1 MSQTDRELD
10 AAWRVASREEP
21 AAALDAAIR
30 AAARRAVDAGPARA
44 RHARWWP
51 LAAAA
56 AVAVI
61 AVGIMQVTPPEQVT
75 PTIVADST
83 PLAGATKKDLDK
95 PAAPA
100 PPATVAPARS
110 VAEPAADAVSAERAA
125 NVLRKQL
132 AQAPAVTQPVA
143 GGALEEKEKRAA
155 APSGTESANIGAQ
168 FAAAPERDRALKSK
182 VEMAAAPAE
191 SAAPVARSEPFP
203 ASPSAARSATNAPAP
218 AAPPAAVAAAKP
230 MAATSAG
237 ALAARADEG
246 QSSGPRALDK
256 VAADGER
263 AKDAAPRPADEWI
276 KLIRRLK
283 SEGRNEEAV
292 KELAAFRAAYKDR
305 SDALLPA
312 DLREAK

>member
-1 MSQTDRELD
+1 MSETDRELD

-21 AAALDAAIR
+21 SAALDAAIR

-44 RHARWWP
+44 RRARWWP

-61 AVGIMQVTPPEQVT
+61 AVGIVQVTPPEQVT
-75 PTIVADST
+75 PTIVADSA

-95 PAAPA
+95 PTAPA

-110 VAEPAADAVSAERAA
+110 VAEPAAEAVSPERAGNA
-125 NVLRKQL
+125 LRKQL
-132 AQAPAVTQPVA
+132 AQAPAATQPVA
-143 GGALEEKEKRAA
+143 RGALEEKRAA
-155 APSGTESANIGAQ
+155 ESSGTASANVSAQ

-182 VEMAAAPAE
+182 LEMAPAPAE
-191 SAAPVARSEPFP
+191 KAAAVPRSDPFP
-203 ASPSAARSATNAPAP
+203 ATPEARSTTNAPAP

-230 MAATSAG
+230 MVASSAG
-237 ALAARADEG
+237 ALAARADEA
-246 QSSGPRALDK
+246 QSSAPTALDK
-256 VAADGER
+256 VAADRER

-283 SEGRNEEAV
+283 SEGRNEEAA
-292 KELAAFRAAYKDR
+292 KELVAFRAAYKDR

-312 DLREAK
+312 DLREAKP